1 MGSLS
6 QHPESGLSGVSK
18 ADLEFFTRPL
28 PVKISAWALFLPENQ
43 RKKIPWQVFYLAFL
57 RNEPRAVAAGQRLR
71 QRVTPG
77 PANPTHPQTRKL
89 PAATLPAPGEKTP
102 NPFDRKRQGRTIPP
116 TTRAG
121 SLHRAPHR
129 GLRYRRAEVRWPNV
143 REILVCRGQLYR
155 F

>member
-18 ADLEFFTRPL
+18 TALEFFSRPL

-57 RNEPRAVAAGQRLR
+57 HNEPRAVAAGQRLR

-102 NPFDRKRQGRTIPP
+102 NPFDRQSEGRTIPP
-116 TTRAG
+116 TPPPG
-121 SLHRAPHR
+121 SVHRSP
-129 GLRYRRAEVRWPNV
+129 LRDPPY
-143 REILVCRGQLYR
+143 
-155 F
+155 